1 MAKLLL
7 KPANVL
13 VLDEPTND
21 LDMATLELLEDF
33 VVNFKGTVLLISHDR
48 AFMDN
53 VVTQTWVFDTDKYG
67 DGIVLEYVG
76 GYEDYVQQHERWLAH
91 HATDNKPKATKPA
104 EPIQIKPPQ
113 SGVAQKNANSAIK
126 SSVNLK
132 ICLMKLLHLN
142 KSRHSLPKK
151 D

>member
-1 MAKLLL
+1 MSMLVENYAHFKLFARFYSRQIVLAHLL
-7 KPANVL
+7 KHYQAVIKRFIGQIIAKPANVL

-67 DGIVLEYVG
+67 DGIFG
-76 GYEDYVQQHERWLAH
+76 
-91 HATDNKPKATKPA
+91 
-104 EPIQIKPPQ
+104 
-113 SGVAQKNANSAIK
+113 
-126 SSVNLK
+126 
-132 ICLMKLLHLN
+132 IC
-142 KSRHSLPKK
+142 
-151 D
+151 